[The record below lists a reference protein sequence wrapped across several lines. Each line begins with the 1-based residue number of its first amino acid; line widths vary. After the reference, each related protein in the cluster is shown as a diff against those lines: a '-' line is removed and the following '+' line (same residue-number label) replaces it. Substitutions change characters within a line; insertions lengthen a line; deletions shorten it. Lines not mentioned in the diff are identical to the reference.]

1 MFQYNRISYNRSIF
15 LLFITQYPGHSALR
29 QHLSPSGNHKSQWC
43 TLIVYTGKFGT
54 SLRKIAFVRHL
65 RCMYKQIAKL
75 HWLDTILPFISFVRS
90 ILASLMVNL
99 LNVWKFFYSLQFK
112 KTIKISKNYFY
123 YVRKES
129 NYFNRVIKVFASMIY
144 LKNEG
149 KTSCNLNES
158 RN

>member
-1 MFQYNRISYNRSIF
+1 MY
-15 LLFITQYPGHSALR
+15 
-29 QHLSPSGNHKSQWC
+29 GN
-43 TLIVYTGKFGT
+43 
-54 SLRKIAFVRHL
+54 
-65 RCMYKQIAKL
+65 
-75 HWLDTILPFISFVRS
+75 
-90 ILASLMVNL
+90 
-99 LNVWKFFYSLQFK
+99 SLQFK
-112 KTIKISKNYFY
+112 KTIKISKKYFY